1 MIEGITVVTAASSNH
16 FRSLLQFLGSV
27 PPNVRTIV
35 YDLGLKP
42 DEAAQ
47 IPDLRTFDF
56 SLVPPF
62 VRLSAPDAGAY
73 AWKPCIVYDVCREV
87 GGIVIWCDAGNLLW
101 DLGRIVDATRHC
113 GVYSSTTMGTFAAWT
128 HPTARARLVGSEA
141 YADRPMR
148 NGACVGVD
156 WSKPTA
162 QYVVHDWKS
171 LALNQDISLP
181 PGASRAN
188 HRHDQSILTYLLYAY
203 KLPLVDAKIGYTIHN
218 DIG

>member
-1 MIEGITVVTAASSNH
+1 MLEGITVVTAASSNH

-35 YDLGLKP
+35 YDLGLRP
-42 DEAAQ
+42 DETAQ
-47 IPDLRTFDF
+47 IPGIRAFDF
-56 SLVPPF
+56 SQVPPF

-87 GGIVIWCDAGNLLW
+87 GGIVIWCDAGNLIR

-113 GVYSSTTMGTFAAWT
+113 GVYSSTTMGTFEAWT
-128 HPTARARLVGSEA
+128 HPTTRAHLPGSA
-141 YADRPMR
+141 AFTKFPMR

-156 WSKPTA
+156 WSNPTA
-162 QYVVHDWKS
+162 QYLVHDWKT
-171 LALNQDISLP
+171 LALRQEISLP

-203 KLPLVDAKIGYTIHN
+203 KLPLVDAKVGYTIHN

>member
-1 MIEGITVVTAASSNH
+1 MLEGITVVTAASSNH
-16 FRSLLQFLGSV
+16 FRSLRQFLESV

-35 YDLGLKP
+35 YDLGLRP

-47 IPDLRTFDF
+47 IPDIRVFDF
-56 SLVPPF
+56 SQVPPF
-62 VRLSAPDAGAY
+62 VRLSAPDSGAY

-87 GGIVIWCDAGNLLW
+87 GGIVIWCDAGNLIR

-113 GVYSSTTMGTFAAWT
+113 GVYSSTTMGTFEGWT
-128 HPTARARLVGSEA
+128 HATTRAHLPGSTAFAKL
-141 YADRPMR
+141 PMR

-156 WSKPTA
+156 WSSATA
-162 QYVVHDWKS
+162 QYLVHDWKT
-171 LALNQDISLP
+171 LALRQEISLP

-203 KLPLVDAKIGYTIHN
+203 KLPLVDAKVGYTIHN